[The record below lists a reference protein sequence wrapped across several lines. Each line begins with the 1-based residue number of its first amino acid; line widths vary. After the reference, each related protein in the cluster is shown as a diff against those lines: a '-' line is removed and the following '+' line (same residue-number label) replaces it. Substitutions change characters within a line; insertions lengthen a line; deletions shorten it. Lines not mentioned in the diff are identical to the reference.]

1 MGILDLGSVAEAL
14 GRLSG
19 RRRAAAAIGLGVV
32 GAGILPP
39 LYMFPLGFVAFVGL
53 VWMLEGSRVRSAFW
67 IGWLFGLGHF
77 AVGLYWIANALMI
90 EWWRVGWLIPF
101 AVLGLGAVL
110 GVFVGAAAA
119 CVRAAK
125 LSGSAAPFGLALFW
139 MLAEIAR
146 GHVLTGFPWNL
157 VATAWLANDA
167 LAQSA
172 ALFGAYGLS
181 GIGVLVFALPAALA
195 RGSWQPAAASVAML
209 ALAWGAGVYRLAQSD
224 DAVLPDIRLRIV
236 QPNVPQALKWDPE
249 ARERNLEELIA
260 LTRSDGFA
268 AATHVIWSE
277 TATAFPIW
285 GDTPSLAAR
294 RAQVAAAV
302 PSGGMLVTG
311 APRFA
316 RDADGTFYAWNS
328 LHAMAP
334 DGTLSATFDKFHL
347 VPFGEYV
354 PLREWLPFE
363 RIVPGGV
370 DFSAGPGPQL
380 LAISGLPVASPL
392 ICYEIIFPGNVVPE
406 GPRPNMLLNLTNDS
420 WFGQSSG
427 PHQHFAAT
435 RLRAVEEGLPVIRA
449 AGGGIS
455 AVIDGYGRPVAKL
468 GLGVRGVLDSGLPP
482 ALSATPY
489 ARARSVPIVALAAI
503 FGALAGWLRRR
514 NVATR

>member
-1 MGILDLGSVAEAL
+1 MGILHLGAAATSL

-19 RRRAAAAIGLGVV
+19 RHRAAAAIGLGVV

-39 LYMFPLGFVAFVGL
+39 LYILPLGFVAFVGL
-53 VWMLEGSRVRSAFW
+53 VWMIEGCRVRSAFW

-77 AVGLYWIANALMI
+77 AAGLYWIANALMI
-90 EWWRVGWLIPF
+90 EWWRVGWMIPF

-110 GVFVGAAAA
+110 GVFVGAATA

-125 LSGSAAPFGLALFW
+125 LSRAAAPFGLALFW
-139 MLAEIAR
+139 MLGEIAR

-157 VATAWLANDA
+157 VATAWLASDA

-181 GIGVLVFALPAALA
+181 GVGVLVFALPASLA
-195 RGSWQPAAASVAML
+195 RGDWRPAAASVAML
-209 ALAWGAGVYRLAQSD
+209 AVALAGGAWRLAQSD
-224 DAVLPDIRLRIV
+224 DALLPDIRLRIV

-249 ARERNLEELIA
+249 ARERNLEELID
-260 LTRSDGFA
+260 LTRSEGFA

-285 GDTPSLAAR
+285 GDLPVLAAR

-302 PSGGMLVTG
+302 PPGGMLVTG

-316 RDADGTFYAWNS
+316 RDADGTFFAWNS
-328 LHAMAP
+328 LHAMEI

-363 RIVPGGV
+363 RIVPGGI

-380 LAISGLPVASPL
+380 LAIRGLPVASPL

-406 GPRPNMLLNLTNDS
+406 GPRPNLLLNLTNDS
-420 WFGQSSG
+420 WFGQSNG

-455 AVIDGYGRPVAKL
+455 AVIDGYGRPVAML
-468 GLGVRGVLDSGLPP
+468 GLGKRGVLDAGLPS
-482 ALSATPY
+482 ALEATPY
-489 ARARSVPIVALAAI
+489 ARARLLPIFVLVALFGGFAAI
-503 FGALAGWLRRR
+503 MRGR

>member
-1 MGILDLGSVAEAL
+1 MRVLNLGSAAAYL
-14 GRLSG
+14 GALSG
-19 RRRAAAAIGLGVV
+19 RRRAAAAIGLGVA

-39 LYMFPLGFVAFVGL
+39 LYLFPLGFAAFVGL
-53 VWMLEGSRVRSAFW
+53 LWMIEGARVRSAFW

-77 AVGLYWIANALMI
+77 AAGLYWIANALMI
-90 EWWRVGWLIPF
+90 EWWRVGWMIPF

-110 GVFVGAAAA
+110 GVFVGAATA

-125 LSGSAAPFGLALFW
+125 LPAAAAPFGLALFW
-139 MLAEIAR
+139 MLAEVAR

-157 VATAWLANDA
+157 VATAWLASDA

-172 ALFGAYGLS
+172 ALFGAYALS
-181 GIGVLVFALPAALA
+181 GVGVLVFALPASLA
-195 RGSWQPAAASVAML
+195 RGNWRPAAASAAIL
-209 ALAWGAGVYRLAQSD
+209 AVAWGAGAYRLAQSD
-224 DAVLPDIRLRIV
+224 AGLLPDIRLRIV

-268 AATHVIWSE
+268 DATHVIWSE

-285 GDTPSLAAR
+285 GDTPALAAR
-294 RAQVAAAV
+294 RAQVAEAV
-302 PSGGMLVTG
+302 PPGGMLVTG

-316 RDADGTFYAWNS
+316 RDADGIIYAWNS

-334 DGTLSATFDKFHL
+334 DGTLTATFDKFHL

-363 RIVPGGV
+363 RIVPGGI

-380 LAISGLPVASPL
+380 LAVRGLPIASPL
-392 ICYEIIFPGNVVPE
+392 ICYEIIFPGNVVPA
-406 GPRPNMLLNLTNDS
+406 GPRPDLLLNVTNDS

-435 RLRAVEEGLPVIRA
+435 RLRAVEEGLPAIRA

-468 GLGVRGVLDSGLPP
+468 GLGARGVLDSGLP
-482 ALSATPY
+482 ASLAATPY
-489 ARARSVPIVALAAI
+489 ARARSAPIFVLAVLL
-503 FGALAGWLRRR
+503 GALAGWLRRY
-514 NVATR
+514 NVAT